1 MKGMELFVGKR
12 SEDSWVWRDS
22 VVGLGSALRMKVSG
36 LLFQLPQFPVVAARE
51 GQLRGE
57 GTDEGA
63 KHIPLGVPNIPL
75 CSQKIIGRLSL
86 HLSGPPLKQLVERAK
101 CQADGGHE
109 EKEPLAGIKG
119 RASKEHL
126 PGQNGGNES
135 LGEEAESIIVI
146 AGEMEEILNPEADWN
161 PRIGVMAPDHEN
173 DCMNEEKP
181 IQLRGQRKAP
191 VA

>member
-1 MKGMELFVGKR
+1 MKAKELFVGKR
-12 SEDSWVWRDS
+12 SEDSWVWREA
-22 VVGLGSALRMKVSG
+22 VVGLGSALRIKVSG
-36 LLFQLPQFPVVAARE
+36 LLFQLPQFPIVAARK

-86 HLSGPPLKQLVERAK
+86 HQSGPPLKQLVECAK
-101 CQADGGHE
+101 CQADRGHE
-109 EKEPLAGIKG
+109 EKEPLAGMEG
-119 RASKEHL
+119 CASEENL
-126 PGQNGGNES
+126 PGQNGGNKS
-135 LGEEAESIIVI
+135 LGEVAESIIVI
-146 AGEMEEILNPEADWN
+146 AGEMEEILNPETDRN

-173 DCMNEEKP
+173 DRMNEEKP
-181 IQLRGQRKAP
+181 IQQRGQRKAP